1 MVVEG
6 GTKSLKFR
14 TFFLGATTT
23 PLTKIPALAPDEAW
37 LERFDFQTNLT
48 RDAAETNQETLHR
61 VSQLAPEKNWEFLL
75 DQLFDMFYDHVTLLP
90 PSPTHPER
98 LIVESRKILN
108 MTLFLTK
115 LMVFSVKKSKSSMQ
129 NQKFY
134 GAYFNY
140 SIFSVFSLIIWNPLQ
155 SWNGLLSDAIL
166 GRFKFL
172 DFLLLQYIH
181 YH

>member
-90 PSPTHPER
+90 PSPRHPER
-98 LIVESRKILN
+98 LLVESEKN
-108 MTLFLTK
+108 TLYDL
-115 LMVFSVKKSKSSMQ
+115 VF
-129 NQKFY
+129 N
-134 GAYFNY
+134 
-140 SIFSVFSLIIWNPLQ
+140 
-155 SWNGLLSDAIL
+155 
-166 GRFKFL
+166 
-172 DFLLLQYIH
+172 
-181 YH
+181 